1 VCWVKDASRSVDV
14 VRKLA
19 SKQHRDGYAADIRA
33 DYEAYRERSASGRRR
48 KPLIDIE
55 QARANAFRPDWSE
68 HRPEKPS
75 QPGLHVYDDWPVA
88 ELVDYIDWTPF
99 FQTWELKGRYPDILD
114 DPEAGAAAR
123 SLFDDAQAMLER
135 LVEEDWLTA
144 RAVCALFPAARDGD
158 DVLVYEDESRAAV
171 AERLVMLRQ
180 QADKPSANLCLSDFL
195 ADADSGIDDWAG
207 LFTVT
212 TGIGLEDALARFP
225 ESDDYNRILLQALA
239 DRLAEALAEAL
250 HAKVRRDLWGYA
262 PDESLDNQALIRER
276 YRGIRPAPGYPACP
290 DHSEKEKIF
299 RLLDAPGQIGV
310 ELTESFAMRP
320 MAAVS
325 GYYFAHPEA
334 KYFVVGKVGRDQLSD
349 YAERKGVELEEAE
362 RYLRPNLDE

>member
-1 VCWVKDASRSVDV
+1 
-14 VRKLA
+14 
-19 SKQHRDGYAADIRA
+19 
-33 DYEAYRERSASGRRR
+33 
-48 KPLIDIE
+48 
-55 QARANAFRPDWSE
+55 
-68 HRPEKPS
+68 
-75 QPGLHVYDDWPVA
+75 
-88 ELVDYIDWTPF
+88 
-99 FQTWELKGRYPDILD
+99 
-114 DPEAGAAAR
+114 
-123 SLFDDAQAMLER
+123 
-135 LVEEDWLTA
+135 
-144 RAVCALFPAARDGD
+144 
-158 DVLVYEDESRAAV
+158 
-171 AERLVMLRQ
+171 MLRQ

-262 PDESLDNQALIRER
+262 PDESLDNEALIRER

-299 RLLDAPGQIGV
+299 TLLDAPGQIGV

-325 GYYFAHPEA
+325 GYYFAHPET